1 MRITLGPLSHNAR
14 DLSPPRP
21 LSEWE
26 RDLFRAL
33 LDETLESRMAERQM
47 LDAVVEAECVDHC
60 PTMWVRVADGVPP
73 LEDLTWGP
81 TSGALPV
88 MGVAEDAD
96 GTAINAI
103 IQIAEGFVREFDIH
117 RVDGQ
122 PFRSTPAAAA
132 FRRTPL

>member
-1 MRITLGPLSHNAR
+1 MGAGS
-14 DLSPPRP
+14 
-21 LSEWE
+21 
-26 RDLFRAL
+26 FRAL

-47 LDAVVEAECVDHC
+47 IDAVVEAECVDHC
-60 PTMWVRVADGVPP
+60 PTMWVRVADGAPP

-103 IQIAEGFVREFDIH
+103 IQIADGFVREFDIH

-122 PFRSTPAAAA
+122 AFRSTPAAAA

>member
-1 MRITLGPLSHNAR
+1 MRITLGPRSPSVC
-14 DLSPPRP
+14 DLRPPRP

-33 LDETLESRMAERQM
+33 LDESFESRVADRQM
-47 LDAVVEAECVDHC
+47 LNAVVEAECVYHC
-60 PTMWVRVADGVPP
+60 PTIWVRVADGVPP

-103 IQIAEGFVREFDIH
+103 IQIADGFVREFDIH
-117 RVDGQ
+117 RVDGR
-122 PFRSTPAAAA
+122 PFQSAPAAAG
-132 FRRTPL
+132 FRRGPL